1 MSLDSQPKNPLNM
14 NYLLAALSSSKQTR
28 PRGAIRPAETRNMRR
43 CSPPSSLFI
52 WSDGTIAALT
62 SLPSVHYS
70 FSPSLME
77 KVIIAP
83 SILAADF
90 SRLAEEIHRVEAAG
104 ADWIHCDIMDGHFVD
119 NISFGPDV
127 VQRVRKETSLPLDV
141 HLMIEHANRYVP
153 RFIKAG
159 ANSITVHVE
168 PEAEHDVWKTLHEIQ
183 HAGCRVGLTLN
194 PETPLETIEPFL
206 GKFDMLLVMTV
217 HPGFGGQP
225 FRADQME
232 KVRRAA
238 KWNQSR
244 EHKID
249 IEVDGGI
256 VPKTARISVENGA
269 NVLVAGTSIFRSDDY
284 AKAIRELRGE

>member
-1 MSLDSQPKNPLNM
+1 MGK
-14 NYLLAALSSSKQTR
+14 
-28 PRGAIRPAETRNMRR
+28 I
-43 CSPPSSLFI
+43 
-52 WSDGTIAALT
+52 
-62 SLPSVHYS
+62 
-70 FSPSLME
+70 
-77 KVIIAP
+77 IIAP

-90 SRLAEEIHRVEAAG
+90 SRLAEEIHRVQAAG

-119 NISFGPDV
+119 NISFGPEV
-127 VQRVRKETSLPLDV
+127 VRLVRKETSLPLDV
-141 HLMIEHANRYVP
+141 HLMIEHADHYVP
-153 RFIKAG
+153 RFVEAG

-168 PEAEHDVWKTLHEIQ
+168 PEAKHDVVKTLQKIRD
-183 HAGCRVGLTLN
+183 AGCRVGLTLN
-194 PETPLETIEPFL
+194 PETSFEMIEPFFGEL
-206 GKFDMLLVMTV
+206 DLLLVMTV

-238 KWNQSR
+238 KWNQSS

-256 VPKTARISVENGA
+256 NPKTARLSVENGA
-269 NVLVAGTSIFRSDDY
+269 NVLVAGTSIFRSGDY

>member
-1 MSLDSQPKNPLNM
+1 M
-14 NYLLAALSSSKQTR
+14 
-28 PRGAIRPAETRNMRR
+28 G
-43 CSPPSSLFI
+43 
-52 WSDGTIAALT
+52 
-62 SLPSVHYS
+62 
-70 FSPSLME
+70 
-77 KVIIAP
+77 KVLVAP

-119 NISFGPDV
+119 NISFGPDIV
-127 VQRVRKETSLPLDV
+127 RLVRKETSLPLDV
-141 HLMIEHANRYVP
+141 HLMIERADHYVP
-153 RFIKAG
+153 RFVKAG

-168 PEAEHDVWKTLHEIQ
+168 PEARHDVRKTLEQIRD
-183 HAGCRVGLTLN
+183 AGCRAGLTLN
-194 PETPLETIEPFL
+194 PETPFEVIEPFR
-206 GKFDMLLVMTV
+206 GTFDMLLVMTV

-225 FRADQME
+225 FRVDQME

-238 KWNQSR
+238 NWNQSH

-256 VPKTARISVENGA
+256 NSKTARISVENGA
-269 NVLVAGTSIFRSDDY
+269 NVLVAGTSIFRSNDY

>member
-1 MSLDSQPKNPLNM
+1 MG
-14 NYLLAALSSSKQTR
+14 R
-28 PRGAIRPAETRNMRR
+28 I
-43 CSPPSSLFI
+43 
-52 WSDGTIAALT
+52 
-62 SLPSVHYS
+62 
-70 FSPSLME
+70 
-77 KVIIAP
+77 IIAP

-127 VQRVRKETSLPLDV
+127 VRLVRKETSLPLDV
-141 HLMIEHANRYVP
+141 HLMIEHADHYVP
-153 RFIKAG
+153 RFVKAG

-168 PEAEHDVWKTLHEIQ
+168 SEARHDVLKTLRMIHDD
-183 HAGCRVGLTLN
+183 GCRVGLTLN
-194 PETPLETIEPFL
+194 PETPFEMVEPFL
-206 GKFDMLLVMTV
+206 SKVDMLLVMTV

-232 KVRRAA
+232 KVRRVA

-244 EHKID
+244 ERKID

-256 VPKTARISVENGA
+256 NPETARISVENGA
-269 NVLVAGTSIFRSDDY
+269 NVLVAGTSIFRSKDY